1 MPKRDFIEGIDYYLD
16 KGFVIMTEHYHKER
30 EFCCGNGCRHCPY
43 WPEHTKGNTD
53 LKENQKFD
61 EKNLED

>member
-30 EFCCGNGCRHCPY
+30 GFCCGSKCRHCVFEPI
-43 WPEHTKGNTD
+43 HVRGAIK
-53 LKENQKFD
+53 LQ
-61 EKNLED
+61 EDIVVDKKPT